1 MATHPAHHNLHGHD
15 ASFTT
20 PTALMLDTRLTPLER
35 NGWQVLRMMRAPDST
50 SPLANLG
57 QLRRYLAS
65 TPLGQRAGYETAW
78 RVLVVLRLTGWI
90 SLVGQQSDPMTG
102 HVLSELYQV
111 HEQAL
116 SFPQACALD
125 TSLPQLLRES
135 LNYANNV
142 VDRVAAHIQQTLEQT
157 PVSVN
162 SQEQPSD
169 EDESPMPPNRTDSHP
184 APAPSSVGVARNTN
198 GPQQTSHAYQATP
211 ASAST
216 YTTYSY
222 KKERTYR
229 THARE
234 EPGAPPSVSLPPCLR
249 NAKPDQQKDVLVAL
263 RRLSP
268 QHRQEVLNE
277 LQARSQSGTVR
288 NVVAYFFGLIKQ
300 VLAGEFRLWAGRK
313 QTKPADHP
321 QQATPS
327 TMESVQSAQPR
338 QALVS
343 QPASRETALAYI
355 SLIRKKL
362 NMPVNAGELAAQ
374 AMKTRGW
381 QPGSA

>member
-1 MATHPAHHNLHGHD
+1 MAAHPTHHNPHGHD

-35 NGWQVLRMMRAPDST
+35 NGWQVLRMLRAPDGT

-57 QLRRYLAS
+57 QLRRYLTS

-78 RVLVVLRLTGWI
+78 RVLVVLRLTGWV

-116 SFPQACALD
+116 SFTQACALD
-125 TSLPQLLRES
+125 ASLPQLLRES
-135 LNYANNV
+135 VNHTNNQ
-142 VDRVAAHIQQTLEQT
+142 VDRVAVHIQQTLEQAPT
-157 PVSVN
+157 SVN
-162 SQEQPSD
+162 NQEHPRNDD
-169 EDESPMPPNRTDSHP
+169 EPPTPPNRTDLHQ
-184 APAPSSVGVARNTN
+184 APAPSSVAVARNTN
-198 GPQQTSHAYQATP
+198 GLQQTGHACQATP
-211 ASAST
+211 EPAIT
-216 YTTYSY
+216 YTTYLY

-234 EPGAPPSVSLPPCLR
+234 EPSVTASVPLPPCLR
-249 NAKPDQQKDVLVAL
+249 NAKPDQQKDVLIAL
-263 RRLSP
+263 RRLPP
-268 QHRQEVLNE
+268 QHRQEVLDE

-288 NVVAYFFGLIKQ
+288 NAVAYLFGLIKR
-300 VLAGEFRLWAGRK
+300 VLSGEFRLWAGRK
-313 QTKPADHP
+313 QTQPADHQ
-321 QQATPS
+321 QQAAPS
-327 TMESVQSAQPR
+327 TVESVQSTQPR
-338 QALVS
+338 HAPVS

-355 SLIRKKL
+355 AHIRKTL
-362 NMPVNAGELAAQ
+362 NMPVNAGELAAREIQ
-374 AMKTRGW
+374 AKGW